1 MRLDHFAL
9 VEQRKPSRC
18 FQNALNDEHNV
29 RAAGIVFVETE
40 RDIVLQ
46 RPRQNAFAKFGDLLT
61 VFDDDGVFADQID
74 PADVAVEVD
83 ADARPVEPR
92 SDLLDVRGLAGTMVA
107 GDDDATVFGEAC
119 EYAGTSRSLSI
130 PKTCRTD
137 TFMSGVPATSC
148 TAAVIDPPWLR
159 NTEAPLRS
167 DSYGPADGGRNLA
180 EPITAKNPM
189 WPMAP
194 SIISMR

>member
-9 VEQRKPSRC
+9 VEQRKPPRC
-18 FQNALNDEHNV
+18 FQNALNDEHDV
-29 RAAGIVFVETE
+29 RATGIVFVETE

-107 GDDDATVFGEAC
+107 GDDDATVFGEAR
-119 EYAGTSRSLSI
+119 EYGKRRWAVEAVVGVDIRNMLISLRVSRHFKVTVDSKNL
-130 PKTCRTD
+130 PDRHFHVRGPGHFLYC
-137 TFMSGVPATSC
+137 SGH
-148 TAAVIDPPWLR
+148 
-159 NTEAPLRS
+159 
-167 DSYGPADGGRNLA
+167 
-180 EPITAKNPM
+180 
-189 WPMAP
+189 
-194 SIISMR
+194 